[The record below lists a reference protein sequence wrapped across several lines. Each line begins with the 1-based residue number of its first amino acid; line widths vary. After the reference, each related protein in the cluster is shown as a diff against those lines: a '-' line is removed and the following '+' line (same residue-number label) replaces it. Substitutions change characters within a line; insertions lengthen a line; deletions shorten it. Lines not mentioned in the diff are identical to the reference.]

1 MTRFAPSKH
10 RMTRLAGS
18 ALAALLLLAGCS
30 STPEALK
37 GTYTTLEPSQA
48 SIRDLGTDVRWG
60 GVILDARPDARQT
73 CFEVLSRS
81 LDKSYRPRAEDLT
94 QGRFIA
100 CRDGFLDPEV
110 FAKGREITLTGALV
124 AIDERQVGD
133 FNYRYPVVDIDEL
146 VLWQKRQK
154 VMVYNHYGYGG
165 YGWHSPYWGYR
176 GGWYGYGYPYGPSR
190 AYAYEMTLLPDAAE
204 VATQPTPLRP
214 KDHSE

>member
-18 ALAALLLLAGCS
+18 TLAALLLLAGCS

-124 AIDERQVGD
+124 AIDERQVGE
-133 FNYRYPVVDIDEL
+133 FNYRYPVLSTRFITMWPERPDVIINN
-146 VLWQKRQK
+146 
-154 VMVYNHYGYGG
+154 YNDPWLYGPYWGPYWGG
-165 YGWHSPYWGYR
+165 YGWYGRGY
-176 GGWYGYGYPYGPSR
+176 YGYPGPRTTVRTGGSNSR
-190 AYAYEMTLLPDAAE
+190 VDVPEGGVPRE
-204 VATQPTPLRP
+204 P
-214 KDHSE
+214 